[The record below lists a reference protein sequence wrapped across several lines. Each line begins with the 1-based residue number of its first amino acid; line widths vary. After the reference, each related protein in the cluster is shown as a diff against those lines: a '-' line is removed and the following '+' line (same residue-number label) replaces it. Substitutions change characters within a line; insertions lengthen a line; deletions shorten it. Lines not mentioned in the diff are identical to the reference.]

1 MLAGNQWHTSPG
13 GAASLR
19 PGDASYACSFD
30 TLDGDSENVLCFG
43 WEGGLDVWRAG
54 KGSLD
59 LLGRLEGL
67 PGGVRSAK
75 VYNLPQEPLLIIN
88 IWIDTAHSSAK

>member
-1 MLAGNQWHTSPG
+1 MSRNGAFTGNQRHITSTG
-13 GAASLR
+13 DAVRLR

-30 TLDGDSENVLCFG
+30 ALDGDSENVLCFG

-54 KGSLD
+54 KDSLD

-75 VYNLPQEPLLIIN
+75 VYNL
-88 IWIDTAHSSAK
+88 S